1 MRADVIVIGGGLSG
15 LAVAA
20 RLADA
25 GLEITLVEAAGT
37 LGGRLREEDVDGFRL
52 GGGHLA
58 HTSWPVLGE
67 LAELPA
73 TRSTRLTL
81 HPFAPGVRLVT
92 EDGSLRFGA
101 APNRPQQA
109 MATLL
114 APIGTVADKTELS
127 KQFYRLARSPLE
139 ATLSG
144 PEEAS
149 ADCFAAR
156 GYSPVLVDG
165 FLRRY
170 LSALSADED
179 LAASRRGADWLLRLL
194 VRGRFAIPEGGF
206 NALIDV
212 LAARLEPGRIRLNT
226 RAHEVHADR
235 VATDAG
241 LLRTSAVVVAADP
254 AAAVSLFPG
263 LQEPR
268 MRPLTTLWHAVDT
281 TRLPPPSP
289 DRAPALLIDGEP
301 ASPVARTWLHSR
313 VAAGSA
319 PPGQDLVC
327 TMVAGHDGKELE
339 ALNRTVLT
347 RLERIHGVP
356 IRGYRTL
363 QVNHYERA
371 LPALDAPYNF
381 ARPVRLIGG
390 LYVCGDHRGL
400 PNIEGALASAA
411 RAADAVLA
419 DLRRHGSTVPRQSYR
434 P

>member
-1 MRADVIVIGGGLSG
+1 MRADVVVIGGGLSG
-15 LAVAA
+15 LAVAT
-20 RLADA
+20 RLAEA
-25 GLEITLVEAAGT
+25 GLEIALVEAEEA
-37 LGGRLREEDVDGFRL
+37 LGGRLREEQVDGFRL

-58 HTSWPVLGE
+58 HTSWPALGE

-73 TRSTRLTL
+73 ARSARLLL

-92 EDGSLRFGA
+92 PEASLRFGA
-101 APNRPQQA
+101 APSRPQQA

-127 KQFYRLARSPLE
+127 KQFYRLARSPLD
-139 ATLSG
+139 ATLAG

-149 ADCFAAR
+149 AEGFAAR

-170 LSALSADED
+170 LTALCADED

-194 VRGRFAIPEGGF
+194 VRGRFAVPAGGF
-206 NALIDV
+206 NALIEM
-212 LAARLEPGRIRLNT
+212 LAARLDPSRILLGT

-241 LLRTSAVVVAADP
+241 LLRTSAVVVATDP
-254 AAAVSLFPG
+254 TSSVSLFPG
-263 LQEPR
+263 LHEPR
-268 MRPLTTLWHAVDT
+268 MRALTTLWHAVDCAQ
-281 TRLPPPSP
+281 LPPPCS
-289 DRAPALLIDGEP
+289 DRTTSVLIDGDA
-301 ASPVARTWLHSR
+301 ASPVARTAMYSR
-313 VAAGSA
+313 VALGSA
-319 PPGQDLVC
+319 PIGRDLVC

-339 ALNRTVLT
+339 ALNRAVLA
-347 RLERIHGVP
+347 RLERIHGAP
-356 IRGYRTL
+356 AQGYETV
-363 QVNHYERA
+363 QINHYERA
-371 LPALDAPYNF
+371 VPALDAPYNF

-419 DLRRHGSTVPRQSYR
+419 DLRRRERAMPR
-434 P
+434 

>member
-1 MRADVIVIGGGLSG
+1 MRADVVVIGGGLSG

-25 GLEITLVEAAGT
+25 GLEIALVEAADA
-37 LGGRLREEDVDGFRL
+37 LGGRLREEYVEGFRL

-58 HTSWPVLGE
+58 HTSWPALGE

-73 TRSTRLTL
+73 PRSSRLVL
-81 HPFAPGVRLVT
+81 RPFAPGIRLAT
-92 EDGSLRFGA
+92 AAGSLRFGA
-101 APNRPQQA
+101 APHRPGQA

-114 APIGTVADKTELS
+114 APLGTVTDQTELS
-127 KQFYRLARSPLE
+127 KHFYRLARSPLE
-139 ATLSG
+139 ATLAG

-149 ADCFAAR
+149 AECFAAR

-170 LSALSADED
+170 LAAMSADED

-194 VRGRFAIPEGGF
+194 VRGRFAVPEGGF
-206 NALIDV
+206 NALIDL
-212 LAARLEPGRIRLNT
+212 LAARLAGSRILLNT

-268 MRPLTTLWHAVDT
+268 MRALTTLWHAVDA
-281 TRLPPPSP
+281 TRLPPP
-289 DRAPALLIDGEP
+289 RADEPAALLIDGDA
-301 ASPVARTWLHSR
+301 ASPVGRTSLHSR
-313 VAAGSA
+313 VDVGSA
-319 PPGQDLVC
+319 PPGRELVC
-327 TMVAGHDGKELE
+327 TVVAGHDGKELE
-339 ALNRTVLT
+339 TLNRTVLA
-347 RLERIHGVP
+347 RLERIHDVP
-356 IRGYRTL
+356 IRAYETL
-363 QVNHYERA
+363 QVNHCERA
-371 LPALDAPYNF
+371 LPVLDAPYNF

-419 DLRRHGSTVPRQSYR
+419 DLRRGERAAIL
-434 P
+434 